1 MWFALG
7 QLGQLGVGHVLMV
20 WNVSNELGSK
30 PAQVGHTGV
39 MCPFMH
45 VCSLAAA
52 LEQLQTLNWEKTNVN
67 GLNGF

>member
-1 MWFALG
+1 
-7 QLGQLGVGHVLMV
+7 MV

-52 LEQLQTLNWEKTNVN
+52 LEQLQTLKCQNGKLNWEKANVN